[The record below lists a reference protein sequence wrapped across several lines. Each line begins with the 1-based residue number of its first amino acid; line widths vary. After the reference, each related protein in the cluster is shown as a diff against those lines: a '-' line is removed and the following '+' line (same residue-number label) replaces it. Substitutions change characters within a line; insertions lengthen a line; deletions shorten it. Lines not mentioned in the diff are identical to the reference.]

1 MINQESLFQ
10 KIKGWIKK
18 HPILSVIG
26 VIFII
31 GLIGSIVSPTE
42 KNVATSTEVK
52 QNTAQPITFEDK
64 VKGVIKTARSTDLT
78 FKSIEIKNADGDRPA
93 GSQMITI
100 SLNVD
105 NYYKSEYL
113 RKNTSEITS
122 KLFQEAFVSNPNA
135 YDIIVWYFADLT
147 DKYGNKENK
156 VLISQAIDK
165 VTYQK
170 INWQNFDTT
179 KLCDFLKS
187 EGTSNGGQTTC
198 VTLAN
203 IQ

>member
-1 MINQESLFQ
+1 METRTLSQ
-10 KIKGWIKK
+10 KGMGWVKK

-31 GLIGSIVSPTE
+31 GLIGSIVDPSE
-42 KNVATSTEVK
+42 KKPNQPIGQKQEV
-52 QNTAQPITFEDK
+52 AQPATFEDK
-64 VKGVIKTARSTDLT
+64 IKSIISTARSTDLT
-78 FKSIEIKNADGDRPA
+78 FKGIEVKNADSDRLA

-105 NYYKSEYL
+105 NYYKAEYL
-113 RKNTSEITS
+113 SKNTSEISS
-122 KLFQEAFVSNPNA
+122 KLFQETFASNPKA
-135 YDIIVWYFADLT
+135 YDVIVWYYADIT

-165 VTYQK
+165 TTFEK

-187 EGTSNGGQTTC
+187 EGSSNGGQTTC
-198 VTLAN
+198 VTLAK